1 MTGSGKIPAT
11 SGLLMILLVSGMI
24 SCTKNS
30 STNLQPDLNVANDL
44 ILIQRPL
51 VNIFRMVSLA
61 NSDSLLQ
68 QTHIAGIYGATVIYS
83 PSLNKYMFSYK
94 GNYCPDSTI
103 RSGRFYAVLTGS
115 FYSPGTKI
123 IITYNNY
130 TEDLHYLYGT
140 DTISCTGSSGDTA
153 TYSFIETEDSIT
165 KDTGRMIRFSVNQVI
180 KLAGDVQSGQ
190 GHFSMTGQ
198 VNGLSSDGHSFTSEI
213 STPLTVYYSCPWINT
228 GEINFLVSG
237 AEVPDGLITFPSG
250 IQCSDRVNYNIY
262 GVLYQWRMLEGY
274 LVK

>member
-1 MTGSGKIPAT
+1 MTGSGKIPAI
-11 SGLLMILLVSGMI
+11 GKLLMILLLSGAM

-30 STNLQPDLNVANDL
+30 STSLQPDLNVANDL

-61 NSDSLLQ
+61 ISDSLLQ

-103 RSGRFYAVLTGS
+103 RSGRFYAVLSGS

-123 IITYNNY
+123 VITYNNY
-130 TEDLHYLYGT
+130 TEDLHYFFGT
-140 DTISCTGSSGDTA
+140 DTITCTGISGDTA
-153 TYSFIETEDSIT
+153 IYSFIETEDSIT
-165 KDTGRMIRFSVNQVI
+165 KDTGRMIKFSVNQVI
-180 KLAGDVQSGQ
+180 ELTGDIQSGQ
-190 GHFSMTGQ
+190 GGFSITGQ
-198 VNGLSSDGHSFTSEI
+198 SGGISSDGHQFTATVSK
-213 STPLTVYYSCPWINT
+213 PLTVFYSCPWINT
-228 GEINFLVSG
+228 GEMNFLVPG
-237 AEVPDGLITFPSG
+237 AEVPDGVITFPSG
-250 IQCSDRVNYNIY
+250 LQCSDRVNYNIY